1 MFQDARAFVR
11 ALAGGG
17 EPAAADAP
25 AHAVP
30 VLEGG
35 FDHIVMN
42 LPASAVLFL
51 GERAR
56 TLRLLRLLCAQL
68 GPDVFLLSQTH
79 SRARS
84 PVPTGVAAACQW
96 CTATRS

>member
-17 EPAAADAP
+17 EPAAADTP

-51 GERAR
+51 GESAR
-56 TLRLLRLLCAQL
+56 T
-68 GPDVFLLSQTH
+68 FET
-79 SRARS
+79 
-84 PVPTGVAAACQW
+84 AALVVRPAW
-96 CTATRS
+96 S